1 MTPARILIVDDERV
15 IREVLSEHLA
25 DLGHTCSTATNAFD
39 GAARVAA
46 EPVDLVLSDIDMPG
60 KDGIAM
66 LQEIKRERPEVD
78 VIMVTGVI
86 DTDTAL
92 KAIRLGA
99 ADYVTK
105 PFNLEEVGITIER
118 VLERR
123 RLERENRD
131 YQVSLEKKV
140 AERTAELEAKNRE
153 VERLYADL
161 QTAFAQIQDT
171 YQNTLEAL
179 VAALDSRDT
188 ETQDHSLRVARF
200 THLLAER
207 LGVKEPELSQIRWG
221 ALLHDIGKI
230 GIPDAILRKPGKLT
244 EEEWRVMRLHPEKGF
259 RILEN
264 IPFLALARDIV
275 LHHQERFDGQGYP
288 MRKTGEDIPLGA
300 RIFAVVDTLDAMTSD
315 RPYRKGLPYERAR
328 DELLKYAGKQF
339 DPKIVQAFLE
349 IPAERWLDERRIVH
363 DLVQR
368 KQQNR
373 LVIPSP
379 SAVVGTAG

>member
-15 IREVLSEHLA
+15 IREVLSEHLS
-25 DLGHTCSTATNAFD
+25 DLGHTCTTATNAFD
-39 GAARVAA
+39 GAAQVAA

-66 LQEIKRERPEVD
+66 LQEIKRERPDVD

-123 RLERENRD
+123 RLQRENRD
-131 YQVSLEKKV
+131 YQVSLERKV
-140 AERTAELEAKNRE
+140 AERTAELETKNRE

-207 LGVKEPELSQIRWG
+207 LGVQEPELSQIRWG

-244 EEEWRVMRLHPEKGF
+244 EEEWCVMRLHPEKGF

-264 IPFLALARDIV
+264 IPFLAHARDIV
-275 LHHQERFDGQGYP
+275 LHHQERFDGLGYP
-288 MRKTGEDIPLGA
+288 MRKSGEDIPLGA

-339 DPKIVQAFLE
+339 DPRIVQAFLE
-349 IPAERWLDERRIVH
+349 IPAERWLDERRLVH
-363 DLVQR
+363 EQVQR

-373 LVIPSP
+373 LAIPSP
-379 SAVVGTAG
+379 NAEVGTAG